1 MPARRY
7 RINYSHLLC
16 FASLK
21 WEFSVTVRYP
31 KARTVTST
39 FPGAVTTFQLPRAR
53 TRKHEPDINRTPAR
67 PQDTKTRLNL
77 RKIPPNGTQGTQG
90 NRIKLTKGS
99 PLKRAKHNPTP
110 APRKDQH
117 RERRTRAN
125 EPYTKKT
132 HGYPPTHLARRA
144 RMPTRQFAL
153 VRLHRNP
160 IRVVDTR

>member
-125 EPYTKKT
+125 EPTRRR
-132 HGYPPTHLARRA
+132 PTD
-144 RMPTRQFAL
+144 TRQRTSHDVQGCQRGNSL
-153 VRLHRNP
+153 
-160 IRVVDTR
+160 